1 MLTVLG
7 GTWSPCFLGKV
18 KDVTQKE
25 PWEAPRAMSCL
36 DSSQEVV
43 SPTSSARI
51 CPSCHHSG
59 WGSRDTGDAR
69 TQDVRN
75 IQGREADLQD
85 REAKATAR
93 CLLEMQ
99 IPGLRPD
106 LQDPCLGFPVI
117 SQEI

>member
-1 MLTVLG
+1 MGSATCHVLFG
-7 GTWSPCFLGKV
+7 LQPGSNFANLKCP
-18 KDVTQKE
+18 D
-25 PWEAPRAMSCL
+25 MS
-36 DSSQEVV
+36 
-43 SPTSSARI
+43 
-51 CPSCHHSG
+51 SCHRSG